1 MYKINLVF
9 HTKNMKKQGFFYR
22 ILLVSACIFMPFLFG
37 NVKKSD
43 LKEISKP
50 YAGTYECKKMQYG
63 DRDLKEY
70 VKGATLEL
78 KNDGTYVLT
87 VELKNGKTRQS
98 KGAYEVDGETI
109 AFVDKTKKNAPRR
122 VFSRKNDEIEVIAT
136 LHGKTLYFLFSRAG

>member
-1 MYKINLVF
+1 MYRKTLVL
-9 HTKNMKKQGFFYR
+9 HTESMRKQGFFYR
-22 ILLVSACIFMPFLFG
+22 ILLVSACIFMPFLLG

-70 VKGATLEL
+70 VNGAFLEL

-87 VELKNGKTRQS
+87 VKLKNGKTRQS
-98 KGAYEVDGETI
+98 KGDYEVEGETI
-109 AFVDKTKKNAPRR
+109 AFIDKTKKNAPRR

>member
-1 MYKINLVF
+1 MHRNSLVF
-9 HTKNMKKQGFFYR
+9 HTKNMRKQGFFYR
-22 ILLVSACIFMPFLFG
+22 ILLVSACIFMPFLLG

-43 LKEISKP
+43 LKAISKP

-63 DRDLKEY
+63 ERDLKEC

-78 KNDGTYVLT
+78 KNDGTYVLI

-98 KGAYEVDGETI
+98 RGNYEVEGETI
-109 AFVDKTKKNAPRR
+109 AFIDKTKKNAPRR